1 MTVVPHQLLLA
12 RLVEEEIAASG
23 EHFFCDDGV
32 SDDVEEERP
41 HAVTALA
48 EPEVEETILV
58 DGAEIVS
65 RPRRNRRQRRQVEE
79 KSVSVV
85 REEAELLGGEELR
98 NFEYLDHTAEVI
110 LHSWGADIK
119 EAFAQAV
126 VALFSYMTDLD
137 LVEMPEKVRVQS
149 SGHDLR
155 DLLFHTLDDFLF
167 TYGAEYHISRRV
179 EVVELDVDECTL
191 VAYGYGERFS
201 NDRHSQGTEISS
213 VAPLV
218 RSART
223 CDGKAATTDGL
234 QIEESK
240 GRVDCYVTAVI
251 G

>member
-1 MTVVPHQLLLA
+1 MDHVMEQAILIGLRLA
-12 RLVEEEIAASG
+12 GSTAAIAGTTKLVGNVMSG
-23 EHFFCDDGV
+23 LSDVKDGV
-32 SDDVEEERP
+32 
-41 HAVTALA
+41 
-48 EPEVEETILV
+48 
-58 DGAEIVS
+58 
-65 RPRRNRRQRRQVEE
+65 
-79 KSVSVV
+79 
-85 REEAELLGGEELR
+85 
-98 NFEYLDHTAEVI
+98 
-110 LHSWGADIK
+110 
-119 EAFAQAV
+119 
-126 VALFSYMTDLD
+126 TDLD
-137 LVEMPEKVRVQS
+137 LVDMPEKVRIEVT
-149 SGHDLR
+149 GNDLR
-155 DLLFHTLDDFLF
+155 DLLYHTLDDFLF